1 SDATEWLGL
10 GVGDTM
16 TFRFRNDEEVTVTIA
31 GLMDD
36 PSGQGGVTVSTSA
49 PTSIVLAD
57 GSLPAGVSHE
67 PPTYVMAVEDE
78 AVNDVVAELSNIT
91 GVFAVDVSQIN
102 ELLDRLLSQFT
113 ALPLVIAVL
122 ALFASG

>member
-1 SDATEWLGL
+1 
-10 GVGDTM
+10 
-16 TFRFRNDEEVTVTIA
+16 
-31 GLMDD
+31 
-36 PSGQGGVTVSTSA
+36 
-49 PTSIVLAD
+49 
-57 GSLPAGVSHE
+57 
-67 PPTYVMAVEDE
+67 MAVEDE

-122 ALFASG
+122 ALFADALPGAATSAPMMESAA